1 MPGLGTVLNTERLAD
16 EPKSTQPSD
25 TIVAIATAPGRG
37 GIGVVR
43 LSGPQVTALAS
54 HLIGQVPTARQATLS
69 SFRDDKGETLDTGIA
84 LFFPAPHSFTGE
96 DTLELQ
102 CHGSPVVLDL
112 LVAACL
118 TQGARLARPGEFSER
133 AFLNEKMDLTQAE
146 AIADLI
152 NSATEAAA
160 RAATRSVQG
169 VFSSQVHAL
178 TEQLVSLRAY
188 IEAAIDFPDDEV
200 EFLANGRIVEQL
212 TRWLRDSDALI
223 ARARVGQLLSDGL
236 SLVIAGRPNAG
247 KSSLLNR
254 LAGYDAAIVTAT
266 PGTTRDVLRERIQ
279 IDGLPLNVIDTAG
292 LRETS
297 DEVEQLGI
305 NRARQEIVRADLI
318 LIVVDATQACDD
330 DLERL
335 CLEFPPLTP
344 RIILR
349 NKIDLANLPAST
361 AQSAFGME
369 VWASVQTGD
378 GLDLLCAQIKRV
390 AGYETHGEADF
401 TARRRHLDAL
411 RQARHFIATGLAQL
425 HTHRASELLAEDL
438 RQAQHCLAEIT
449 GAFTTEAL
457 LGRIFSTFCI
467 GK

>member
-1 MPGLGTVLNTERLAD
+1 M
-16 EPKSTQPSD
+16 
-25 TIVAIATAPGRG
+25 
-37 GIGVVR
+37 
-43 LSGPQVTALAS
+43 ALATR
-54 HLIGQVPTARQATLS
+54 LIGKIPIARHATFG
-69 SFRDDKGETLDTGIA
+69 SFRDDKGNTIDTGVA

-102 CHGSPVVLDL
+102 CHGAPVVLDL

-118 TQGARLARPGEFSER
+118 ALGARLARPGEFSER
-133 AFLNEKMDLTQAE
+133 AFLNEKIDLTQAE

-152 NSATEAAA
+152 NSATETAA
-160 RAATRSVQG
+160 RAASRSVQG

-178 TEQLVSLRAY
+178 TDQLTALRAY
-188 IEAAIDFPDDEV
+188 IEATIDFPDDEV
-200 EFLANGRIVEQL
+200 ELLANGRIVEQL
-212 TRWLRDSDALI
+212 TTWLSDSDALL

-292 LRETS
+292 IRETD
-297 DEVEQLGI
+297 DEIEQHGI
-305 NRARQEIVRADLI
+305 ERARREIVRADLI
-318 LIVVDATQACDD
+318 LIVADATQRDDD

-335 CLEFPPLTP
+335 CQEFPPLTP

-349 NKIDLANLPAST
+349 NKIDLANIPATT
-361 AQSAFGME
+361 AHSALGVE
-369 VWASVQTGD
+369 VWASVQTGN
-378 GLDLLCAQIKRV
+378 GMDLLCAQIKQAV
-390 AGYETHGEADF
+390 GYETHGETDF

-411 RQARHFIATGLAQL
+411 RQARHFIGTGLAQL
-425 HTHRASELLAEDL
+425 HSQRASELLAEDL
-438 RQAQHCLAEIT
+438 RQAQRCLAEIT
-449 GAFTTEAL
+449 GEFTTEAL